1 MKADGL
7 GPVRAPMD
15 GVSEVVSEI
24 PFESEFTAQ
33 RESDRFSRQEPG
45 MSSEFIL
52 SREPDLRDPSL
63 IIGLPDVGYVGL
75 RVIDYLKSKLGAEEF
90 GHIEPRRFSTVPW
103 VSVKN
108 GVIEDL
114 ELLRNGFSFWKNT
127 SGGNDLV
134 VFRSEQPTAR
144 PYEYVEAVLDVAQH
158 VGVRRMYIVGSFGV
172 THEEPPAVLGVVN
185 MAHLTELLVDS
196 GVQPYPQYKGIGT
209 IHSSFLWFAKE
220 RGLEALGLWSP
231 IPHYIARLPFPWS
244 NYPGASLCII
254 QRLNAMEGLRVDTRE
269 LVSLAKR
276 TEDEMSKIYDQLH
289 EEAKNELVY
298 PSSEQTA
305 AYSDQGLARMS
316 DDEVKGMMKDIED
329 FFRKRQQ

>member
-1 MKADGL
+1 
-7 GPVRAPMD
+7 
-15 GVSEVVSEI
+15 VSN
-24 PFESEFTAQ
+24 
-33 RESDRFSRQEPG
+33 
-45 MSSEFIL
+45 EFIL

-75 RVIDYLKSKLGAEEF
+75 RTIDYLKSKLGAEEF

-144 PYEYVEAVLDVAQH
+144 PYEYVEAILDVAQH
-158 VGVRRMYIVGSFGV
+158 VGVRRVYIVGSFGAVGV
-172 THEEPPAVLGVVN
+172 THLEPPGALGVVN
-185 MAHLTELLVDS
+185 MPHLTELLVES

-220 RGLEALGLWSP
+220 RRLEGVGLWSP
-231 IPHYIARLPFPWS
+231 MPHYIARLPFPWS

-254 QRLNAMEGLRVDTRE
+254 EKLNAMEGLRVDTGDLE
-269 LVSLAKR
+269 SLSKR
-276 TEDEMSKIYDQLH
+276 TGEEMGKIYDQLH

-298 PSSEQTA
+298 PSSEQAA

>member
-1 MKADGL
+1 
-7 GPVRAPMD
+7 
-15 GVSEVVSEI
+15 
-24 PFESEFTAQ
+24 
-33 RESDRFSRQEPG
+33 

-75 RVIDYLKSKLGAEEF
+75 RTIDYLKSKLGAEEF

-144 PYEYVEAVLDVAQH
+144 PYEYVEAILDVAQH
-158 VGVRRMYIVGSFGV
+158 VGVRRVYIVGSFGAVGV
-172 THEEPPAVLGVVN
+172 THEEPPAVLGIVN
-185 MAHLTELLVDS
+185 MPHLTEVLVES

-220 RGLEALGLWSP
+220 RGLEAVGLWSP

-298 PSSEQTA
+298 PSGEQTS
-305 AYSDQGLARMS
+305 AYSEQGLARMS